1 MSLSQYFYNQFLFV
15 NLFKLNSLKNM
26 KKEKKTFPRNHEQ
39 LAKSLKF
46 IGQKV

>member
-1 MSLSQYFYNQFLFV
+1 MSLQQYFYNQFLFV
-15 NLFKLNSLKNM
+15 NLFKLNSLKNI
-26 KKEKKTFPRNHEQ
+26 KKEKNPSSNHEE